1 MSYIPSERIG
11 SALASA
17 TVGVWLERIAK
28 GRTAL
33 VCKIPETAIKAV
45 LQGATTSLLIGE
57 VQTSLLRLLCLGL
70 VVQDEVD
77 KPLAIQKPTTDRDDI
92 DLLAEVLASG
102 STTLH
107 FVNELNH
114 PALSA
119 WCQLERTAAA
129 TAAGGLATCDPWVL
143 TPDSSHVLPPP
154 TFTSTLTS
162 ALDLYQQHI
171 FTSPDDTTSRAV
183 TFSAR
188 IPLTL
193 TLWRPPATIAVTAT
207 RESEPFAI
215 DDRDEG
221 RKLERLGRVV
231 VDALY
236 PLHSYHSPRV
246 QDGATRRELVD
257 LLGFSA
263 DWICLIEAKAMSML
277 DSSSFRSS
285 DRRKANIE
293 RGITKGLGQLGGA
306 LKNIRSGAA
315 LFRADGNPLTLVN
328 PEAPAH
334 AIVLLSEMYSF
345 VDWRAVAN
353 AVASASDNEVHR
365 ALFHVFDL
373 QELVSL
379 ARGCVDSAAFNQRLI
394 QRWLLVKDRGTAY
407 GRIRH
412 RP

>member
-1 MSYIPSERIG
+1 M
-11 SALASA
+11 
-17 TVGVWLERIAK
+17 
-28 GRTAL
+28 
-33 VCKIPETAIKAV
+33 
-45 LQGATTSLLIGE
+45 
-57 VQTSLLRLLCLGL
+57 
-70 VVQDEVD
+70 
-77 KPLAIQKPTTDRDDI
+77 

-107 FVNELNH
+107 LVNELNH
-114 PALSA
+114 PALSG
-119 WCQLERTAAA
+119 WCQLEQTAAA
-129 TAAGGLATCDPWVL
+129 EAARGLATCDPWVL
-143 TPDSSHVLPPP
+143 TPELSPAMPPS
-154 TFTSTLTS
+154 TFASTLTS

-171 FTSPDDTTSRAV
+171 FTRPGDACSGAI

-193 TLWRPPATIAVTAT
+193 TLWRPTQTIAVTAT

-215 DDRDEG
+215 DDSDEG

-231 VDALY
+231 VDAMY
-236 PLHSYHSPRV
+236 PLHSYHSPQV

-257 LLGFSA
+257 LLGFDA

-293 RGITKGLGQLGGA
+293 KSITKGLGQLGGA

-315 LFRADGNPLTLVN
+315 LFRADGNPLTFVN
-328 PEAPAH
+328 REAPAH
-334 AIVLLSEMYSF
+334 AIVLLSEMYTF
-345 VDWRAVAN
+345 IDWRAVAD
-353 AVASASDNEVHR
+353 AVASASDDVVHR

-379 ARGCVDSAAFNQRLI
+379 ATDCVDSAALNYRLI
-394 QRWLLVKDRGTAY
+394 QRWFLVKERGTAY
-407 GRIRH
+407 GRVRH